1 MNADDFDDPVAAAL
15 CALRERDVSST
26 RADALRKRCHD
37 ALRRTERRRTHIE
50 TGTPRR
56 RRLAPAVL
64 VIVCALYLIETLR
77 LAAGIGI
84 LW

>member
-1 MNADDFDDPVAAAL
+1 MNSDDFDDPVAAAL
-15 CALRERDVSST
+15 EALRERDVSAA
-26 RADALRKRCHD
+26 RASALRKRCHA
-37 ALRRTERRRTHIE
+37 ALRRTHRRKPIE
-50 TGTPRR
+50 ADVPLR

-64 VIVCALYLIETLR
+64 VIVCALYVIETLR

>member
-1 MNADDFDDPVAAAL
+1 MNSDDFDDPVAAAL
-15 CALRERDVSST
+15 EALRERDVSAA
-26 RADALRKRCHD
+26 RASALRKRCHA
-37 ALRRTERRRTHIE
+37 ALRRTQRRRKQIAADVPLT
-50 TGTPRR
+50 

-64 VIVCALYLIETLR
+64 VIVWALYLIETLR

>member
-1 MNADDFDDPVAAAL
+1 MNSDDFDDPVAAAL
-15 CALRERDVSST
+15 GALRERDVSAA
-26 RADALRKRCHD
+26 RAYALRKRCHG
-37 ALRRTERRRTHIE
+37 ALRRTRRRRTQIE
-50 TGTPRR
+50 SDIPQR

-64 VIVCALYLIETLR
+64 VIVSALYLIETLR